1 VKRTHLD
8 RRALLRGA
16 GGIAIGLPFL
26 EAMQPR
32 GAHAGATV
40 PAKRLVII
48 FSPNATN
55 DPASFMPAQT
65 GPSFVLPK
73 ETAPLEALHKQLLV
87 VSGVNMESAKKDS
100 TGDLHSVGMS
110 HMLTGIEW
118 VQGTGFTL
126 PGGLPVGFAGGIS
139 VDQYVANKV
148 GSATRFSSLEFGAIT
163 ITDYGV
169 HPFGRMI
176 SAGKNQPVPPED
188 DPSAMFKRIFGDVA
202 AGSDPGMA
210 QILAQRRSV
219 LDFVIDDV
227 TRLETRLGPKDK
239 QRVDQH
245 LTAVRSLETRLSK
258 TGNTTCGADKTA
270 PVVMDPQDKSKFDVL
285 VKLQTD
291 LLVLALQC
299 DVTRVAS
306 LQMSWARSMLSHPW
320 INVNDNH
327 HTMTHGPAT
336 DILSS
341 INTWYAK
348 QVAYLGTSMAAVDD
362 GNGKTLLDN
371 SMVYWCGE
379 CARGYDHDFNNIRV
393 FILGSGGGAIQTG
406 QHIKVNNEPH
416 NKLLVTL
423 MNAMGVPDTQFGDP
437 QFGTGPLPGIA
448 V

>member
-1 VKRTHLD
+1 VKRLHLN

-26 EAMQPR
+26 EAMQAR
-32 GAHAGATV
+32 QAGAAAAGPV
-40 PAKRLVII
+40 KRLVIM

-55 DPASFMPAQT
+55 DPAAFMPATT
-65 GPSFVLPK
+65 GPDFVLPK

-87 VSGVNMESAKKDS
+87 ISGVNMESAKKDS
-100 TGDLHSVGMS
+100 SGDLHSVGMS
-110 HMLTGIEW
+110 HMLTGIQW

-139 VDQYVANKV
+139 VDQYIAKKV
-148 GSATRFSSLEFGAIT
+148 GSATRFPSLEFGAIT

-176 SAGKNQPVPPED
+176 SAGKNQPVPAED
-188 DPSAMFKRIFGDVA
+188 NPATMFKRVFGDAA
-202 AGSDPGMA
+202 AGADPAIA
-210 QILAQRRSV
+210 QVLAQRRSV
-219 LDFVIDDV
+219 LDFVTDDV
-227 TRLETRLGPKDK
+227 TRLETRLGPTDK
-239 QRVDQH
+239 QKVDQH
-245 LTAVRSLETRLSK
+245 LTAIRNLETRLSK
-258 TGNTTCGADKTA
+258 TTTTSCGADKTA
-270 PVVMDPQDKSKFDVL
+270 PVVADPLDKSKFDVL
-285 VKLQTD
+285 VKMQSD

-299 DVTRVAS
+299 DATRVAS

-320 INVNDNH
+320 IGVNDNH
-327 HTMTHGPAT
+327 HTITHGPAT
-336 DILSS
+336 DILST

-348 QVAYLGTSMAAVDD
+348 QVAYLGSALAATDD

-371 SMVYWCGE
+371 TMLYWCGE
-379 CARGYDHDFNNIRV
+379 CARGYDHDFNNIRI
-393 FILGSGGGAIQTG
+393 FILGSGAGAIKTG
-406 QHIKVNNEPH
+406 QHIKLNGEPH